1 MIFPAEHELCVL
13 AVQYDRHVYVS
24 GQIALNSASMT
35 LIDADPAAQCKLA
48 LRHVSQ
54 VLSCSSGGGGVCLCD
69 CLLVVCYVTSSDAAL
84 AAQTALNLTLS
95 SSAHVSTVSIL

>member
-1 MIFPAEHELCVL
+1 LLFPAEHELCVL

-24 GQIALNSASMT
+24 GQIALNPASMT

-54 VLSCSSGGGGVCLCD
+54 VLSCSSGGGVCLCD

-95 SSAHVSTVSIL
+95 SSAHVSTVSKL